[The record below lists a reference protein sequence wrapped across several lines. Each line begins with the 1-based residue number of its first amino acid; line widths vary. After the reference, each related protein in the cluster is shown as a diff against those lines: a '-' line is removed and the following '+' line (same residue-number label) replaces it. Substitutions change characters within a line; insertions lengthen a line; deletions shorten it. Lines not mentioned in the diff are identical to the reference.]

1 MFTKLFYQYG
11 QDVGALQWPLAII
24 LPKIITYQVAC
35 TNSPRLQC
43 RDWEHDDQVAGLP
56 YQLLLLRHD
65 EDKSGVKVGHSEDR
79 EHRLGTVGLF
89 LNKENVHPK
98 GQTSLV

>member
-1 MFTKLFYQYG
+1 MFSKLFYQYG

-43 RDWEHDDQVAGLP
+43 RDWEHQSPRQSVL
-56 YQLLLLRHD
+56 
-65 EDKSGVKVGHSEDR
+65 
-79 EHRLGTVGLF
+79 
-89 LNKENVHPK
+89 K
-98 GQTSLV
+98 GADNA